1 MASEKETK
9 RTAKGF
15 AEDSQ
20 IEELKRRFRAN
31 PFVFIGTIIV
41 LVIVIIAFV
50 LVPAIVPSAGGL
62 DSGKL
67 TFGYY
72 NGTPVTYTGNNYFAQ
87 LRQQYAQYAQY
98 YGFDEY
104 TVWERAYHGFVTRTA
119 ILDIM
124 KEAGYEPP
132 AEVVNKKTAQLPQFL
147 DENGKFSRSLYNRLD
162 AATRLS
168 LLVEVKN
175 DILLERY
182 RNDLSNA
189 RVSTAE
195 KAFIGEMAKVQRAF
209 KVASIAYS
217 FYPDDELAAFAEKNP
232 DLFMSLRLS
241 QITIPKES
249 DAKKALKAIQDGTST
264 FEDTARNQSKDEFAG
279 RGGDTGTR
287 LAHELKDFISTPED
301 FTALRSLAKGTV
313 SEIIQ
318 TTDGWSIFRAEE
330 DAKPVDTGD
339 SSSISKIRTY
349 VTANEKGMIED
360 YLLAKADQL
369 AADVKAKGSADGF
382 EQAAKDA
389 GFTTAD
395 FGPLPVNYGDCT
407 LFSTLGSFS
416 GIEAFQ
422 GAPNT
427 PKTGAAFDNN
437 FWQTAYGTVLNE
449 TSKPIVL
456 TGRQSYIAL
465 IYPKEETTDT
475 GAQDNSESMFTSTW
489 VENTV
494 SQNVEDTVLASKK
507 FEDDFDVTFQSL
519 FPDQY
524 YQHSFSGISF

>member
-1 MASEKETK
+1 MSSEKETK
-9 RTAKGF
+9 QPAKGF
-15 AEDSQ
+15 AGDSQ
-20 IEELKRRFRAN
+20 IEELKRRFHSN

-41 LVIVIIAFV
+41 LVIVIVAFV

-62 DSGKL
+62 DTGKL

-104 TVWERAYHGFVTRTA
+104 TVWERAYHGYVTRTA

-162 AATRLS
+162 AAARLS
-168 LLVEVKN
+168 LHAEVKN
-175 DILLERY
+175 DIVLERY
-182 RNDLSNA
+182 RNDLTNA

-195 KAFIGEMAKVQRAF
+195 KEFIGEMDKVQRSF

-217 FYPDDELAAFAEKNP
+217 FYPDEELAAFAEKNP

-241 QITIPKES
+241 QITIPKEN
-249 DAKKALKAIQDGTST
+249 DAKKVLKSIQDGTST
-264 FEDTARNQSKDEFAG
+264 FEDAARNQSKDEFAG

-287 LAHELKDFISTPED
+287 LAHELKDFVSTPED

-313 SEIIQ
+313 SEIIK
-318 TTDGWSIFRAEE
+318 TADGWSLFRAEE
-330 DAKPVDTGD
+330 DSKPVDTSD
-339 SSSISKIRTY
+339 SASIAKIRSY
-349 VTANEKGMIED
+349 VTSNEKGMIED
-360 YLLAKADQL
+360 YLLQKAEQLVLDAK
-369 AADVKAKGSADGF
+369 VTESADGF

-395 FGPLPVNYGDCT
+395 FGPLPINYGDCT

-427 PKTGAAFDNN
+427 PKTGAAFDTN
-437 FWQTAYGTVLNE
+437 FWKTAYSAALHE

-465 IYPKEETTDT
+465 IYPKEETNDSS
-475 GAQDNSESMFTSTW
+475 AFDNSQSMFTSTW
-489 VENTV
+489 AENTV

-524 YQHSFSGISF
+524 YQHSFSGLSF